1 MNDAVAFHRNLAGGW
16 EGKYRKP
23 SFASRQQVI
32 EQCLRGM
39 DLKGTAWLDAGC
51 GTGTL
56 ARWLAERGCM
66 VHAVDAAP
74 EMLQAA
80 CEAMETGRTLPLT
93 FRQVTTI
100 AALPFPGDR
109 FDGILCSS
117 VLEYVPEPD
126 ACLAELHRVLRANGR
141 LLISV
146 PSARSL
152 VRTLLRAAHSC
163 TGVMGRAWPSYLS
176 VSKHQYSAAEFES
189 VLRKHSFVPE
199 KTLCFGA
206 PAGGRFPTSE
216 VLSSLLMFSARKQG
230 PHCA

>member
-16 EGKYRKP
+16 EGKYRKS
-23 SFASRQQVI
+23 SFASRQQAI
-32 EQCLRGM
+32 EQCLRGVE
-39 DLKGTAWLDAGC
+39 LEGTAWLDAGC

-56 ARWLAERGCM
+56 ARWLAERGCV

-74 EMLQAA
+74 EMLHVA
-80 CEAMETGRTLPLT
+80 CELAQTWRPLPLT
-93 FRQVTTI
+93 FQQITTI
-100 AALPFPGDR
+100 AALPFPADR

-117 VLEYVPEPD
+117 VLEYVPEPG

-163 TGVMGRAWPSYLS
+163 TGAMGRAWPSYLS
-176 VSKHQYSAAEFES
+176 ISKHQYAAAEFES
-189 VLRKHSFVPE
+189 VLRKHGFVSE

-206 PAGGRFPTSE
+206 PAGGWFPRSE

-230 PHCA
+230 PRWA